1 MQRVLLSVFA
11 LGAFLVLGEL
21 TFGPL
26 GAADKP
32 AATVHM
38 KNSAYAP
45 DPVSVAV
52 GQSVEFVNDDD
63 MPHTVTANDK
73 SFDSGNLD
81 AGKTWT
87 YTFTKAGTF
96 TYGCAYHA
104 WMHGTIK
111 VLQVGM
117 AQNVRSEAVPSRVK
131 EHVLP

>member
-1 MQRVLLSVFA
+1 M
-11 LGAFLVLGEL
+11 GEL

-38 KNSAYAP
+38 QNSAYAP
-45 DPVSVAV
+45 DPVSIAV
-52 GQSVEFVNDDD
+52 GQSVQFVNDDD

-73 SFDSGNLD
+73 SFDSGNMD

-96 TYGCAYHA
+96 TYGCTYHA
-104 WMHGTIK
+104 WMHGTVK
-111 VLQVGM
+111 VSAAGQSG
-117 AQNVRSEAVPSRVK
+117 
-131 EHVLP
+131 

>member
-1 MQRVLLSVFA
+1 MQRALLSLLA
-11 LGAFLVLGEL
+11 LGTFLVLGEL

-38 KNSAYAP
+38 KSSTYAP
-45 DPVSVAV
+45 ESVSIAA
-52 GQSVEFVNDDD
+52 GQSVEFINDDD

-73 SFDSGNLD
+73 SFDSGNID

-87 YTFTKAGTF
+87 HTFSKGGTF

-111 VLQVGM
+111 VLEVGQ
-117 AQNVRSEAVPSRVK
+117 ATPSPS
-131 EHVLP
+131 L